1 MTSRTIVR
9 ALIIAGVVAVLM
21 LGVIVLIYLGILT
34 WLMSL
39 RGGST

>member
-9 ALIIAGVVAVLM
+9 ALIIAGVVAVLI
-21 LGVIVLIYLGILT
+21 LGLIVLIYLGILT